1 MTPSEREHRPRR
13 FVRVN
18 FFPRAT
24 TTTATAA
31 LAATTTFISL
41 RGLVGVRHGLGLLR
55 CARRLAAVAVSARV
69 SSVGSDQV

>member
-55 CARRLAAVAVSARV
+55 CARRLAVAVSARV